1 MLNEKLKNYKLILAS
16 ASPRRKILL
25 EEMGLEFDVITKR
38 IEEVYPGTYS
48 PIEVAKHLSELKASA
63 FSSDELLPNKII
75 ITADTVVAIDDEII
89 GKPISRVNAVEILR
103 KLSGREHK
111 VITGVCLRSANKM
124 HSFTASTEVYFK
136 NLSDEE
142 IKFYITTYLPY
153 DKAGA
158 YGIQEWIGHV
168 AIEKIIGSYY
178 NVMGL
183 PTHKLYEEL
192 TKFIQ

>member
-25 EEMGLEFDVITKR
+25 EEMGLEFDVITKK
-38 IEEVYPGTYS
+38 IEEVYPGLYS
-48 PIEVAKHLSELKASA
+48 PVEVAKHLSELKASA
-63 FSSDELLPNKII
+63 FNSDELLPNKLI
-75 ITADTVVAIDDEII
+75 ITADTVVAIGNEII
-89 GKPISRVNAVEILR
+89 GKPISRKNAVEILM

-111 VITGVCLRSANKM
+111 VITGVCLRTAKKM

-136 NLSDEE
+136 NLTDKE
-142 IKFYITTYLPY
+142 IEFYITNYLPY

-168 AIEKIIGSYY
+168 AIEKIDGSYY

-183 PTHKLYEEL
+183 PTHRLYEEL

>member
-25 EEMGLEFDVITKR
+25 EEMGLEFDVITKK
-38 IEEVYPGTYS
+38 IEEVYPGSYS
-48 PIEVAKHLSELKASA
+48 PTEVAKHLSELKASA
-63 FSSDELLPNKII
+63 FNSDDLLPNKII
-75 ITADTVVAIDDEII
+75 ITADTVVAIDNEII
-89 GKPISRVNAVEILR
+89 GKPISRINAVEILM

-136 NLSDEE
+136 NLSDKE
-142 IKFYITTYLPY
+142 IEFYITTYLPY

-168 AIEKIIGSYY
+168 AIEKIKGSYY

-183 PTHKLYEEL
+183 PTHRLYEEL

>member
-25 EEMGLEFDVITKR
+25 EEMGLEFDVITKK
-38 IEEVYPGTYS
+38 IEEVYPSTYS

-89 GKPISRVNAVEILR
+89 GKPISRVNAVEILK

-168 AIEKIIGSYY
+168 AIEKITGSYY

-192 TKFIQ
+192 QFFIQ